1 MNALA
6 IDCAVSKI
14 AVAAKKDTELVKLTL
29 DIGMKQSEKL
39 LPALDYVMKES
50 GLSPEDL
57 DFTACTL
64 GPGSFTGLRLGL
76 SALKALTLSHDV
88 PLYGIP
94 SLEAYAWP
102 YRNSSST
109 VLSLIESKED
119 EYFFSI
125 FSKGN
130 KIFPETDG
138 TEKDVLSH
146 FDEESEF
153 IACGPGAKWFSECTA
168 ESAPLYKPRC
178 FLPQNDAC
186 DALLEIAGEL
196 FKNKK
201 DPLSDYEG
209 PLYVRKSEAEIVL
222 EKKKAETT
230 S

>member
-14 AVAAKKDTELVKLTL
+14 AVAAKKDTELVKVTL

-39 LPALDYVMKES
+39 LPAIDYVMKEA
-50 GLSPEDL
+50 GLTPQDL

-102 YRNSSST
+102 YRSSPST

-130 KIFPETDG
+130 KILPETDG

-153 IACGPGAKWFSECTA
+153 IICGPGAKWFSERTA
-168 ESAPLYKPRC
+168 ESSPLYKSVC

-186 DALLEIAGEL
+186 EALLEIAEDY

-222 EKKKAETT
+222 EKKNSAVT